1 MELTG
6 ETILWSNEIEN
17 EDGKVITLYSISVG
31 NKNQDGKYDNA
42 YLSVYFSKE
51 AQKELKGRHRNG
63 DKIRLQ
69 DAWLTVQKTKDGNKP
84 AIFVN
89 RFRLI

>member
-6 ETILWSNEIEN
+6 EVILWANEVEN
-17 EDGKVITLYSISVG
+17 KDGKVTLYSISVG

-51 AQKELKGRHRNG
+51 AQRELKGHSNG

>member
-6 ETILWSNEIEN
+6 ETILWANEVEN
-17 EDGKVITLYSISVG
+17 KDGKVTLYSISVG

-51 AQKELKGRHRNG
+51 AQRELKGHSNG